1 MEGFIVSGFLFNA
14 SGGDTPRIIWDLE
27 ILKTGSI

>member
-14 SGGDTPRIIWDLE
+14 LGGDTPHIIY
-27 ILKTGSI
+27 SIIAIVL